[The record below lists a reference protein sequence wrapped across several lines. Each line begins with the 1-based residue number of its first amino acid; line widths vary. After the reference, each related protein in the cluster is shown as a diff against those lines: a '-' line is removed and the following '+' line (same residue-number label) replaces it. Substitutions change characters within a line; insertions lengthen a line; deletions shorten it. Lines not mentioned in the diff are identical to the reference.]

1 MRRAPFVTRAV
12 VIGTLLHVYIGLR
25 LLPAGADWLAR
36 AAPWPWAAAAWG
48 AGGTL
53 ILLLSCGLIPLAMR
67 NRLPQPQA
75 DRLAWAGLLL
85 MGFFSSLFVLTL
97 LRDVMLLLAWLGAQ
111 ATGWPLPGAL
121 NGISAL
127 AVAALALLASVKG
140 FFNARRRAPVK
151 TVNVPVA
158 ALPQALH
165 GFTIAQ
171 VSDLHV
177 GPTIKRPYVQAV
189 VDAVNALQ
197 ADVVAL
203 TGDIVDGKLAH
214 LAQDARPLGDLR
226 ARHGVYLV
234 TGNHEY
240 YCGVDDWLVQ
250 FKQLGLNVLMN
261 RHVVIVHQGARL
273 VLAGVTDYGAAAF
286 DAGHRSDPLGAIAG
300 APPDVPLRIL
310 LAHQPRSAVAAR
322 RAGYTLQLSGHT
334 HGGQF
339 LPWNFFVRLQQ
350 PFTSGLRRLG
360 DLWVYTSRGTG
371 YWGPPMRLGAPSEI
385 SLVRLI
391 PG

>member
-1 MRRAPFVTRAV
+1 MRRAPFITRAV

-25 LLPAGADWLAR
+25 LLPAGAGWLAYT
-36 AAPWPWAAAAWG
+36 APGPWAAAAWA

-53 ILLLSCGLIPLAMR
+53 TLLLSCGLIPLAMR

-75 DRLAWAGLLL
+75 DRLAWAGLLF

-111 ATGWPLPGAL
+111 AAGRPLPDAVV
-121 NGISAL
+121 GISAL
-127 AVAALALLASVKG
+127 AVPGLALLASVKG

-151 TVNVPVA
+151 TVEVPIA
-158 ALPQALH
+158 GLPAPLH

-214 LAQDARPLGDLR
+214 LAQDAHPLGGLR

-250 FKQLGLNVLMN
+250 FRHLGLQLLMN
-261 RHVVIVHQGARL
+261 RHVVITHQGARL

-286 DAGHRSDPLGAIAG
+286 DASQRSDPLGAIAG
-300 APPDVPLRIL
+300 APADVPLRIL

-360 DLWVYTSRGTG
+360 DMWVYTSRGTG